1 MTVSNRQ
8 LSILAAVATAMVVVT
23 IVIYGV
29 ECKPPAEFEKGSLLI
44 QGLELDKIGQIT
56 IKKEDKTVTLTRQGK
71 GFVVPERGG
80 YPASVK
86 KVNELFIDCLGI
98 RIADKVTASA
108 KNHGELGV
116 TEDSEDATLIAFY
129 GDEIRASQILITYSD
144 AAEAPAELERSRTEA
159 RTLADQVLTK
169 AKAKDADFA
178 ALAEEHSDGPGK
190 AEGGDLGPVK
200 RGTLAANLEAA
211 AWRLRPGEIS
221 TVIETPAGFHIIRRN
236 PDVPLVAVVAGKS
249 VSRGSGTYVR
259 RLDQDTVYAS
269 EKSLYLATEVTSY
282 IETEILDVK
291 KDDVIEAHVEMP
303 DESYTVHRNK
313 DDKIVLAEVPEGKK
327 QKDYD
332 VEAVLDAL
340 SYLTFNE
347 VVTEQPEGLK
357 LDATYTAKTKNHLT
371 YTIRLGKVDD
381 KHYAKVA
388 ARGPSRAELERAG
401 RIGKDEPKEKLE
413 EKDKI
418 LTAADKADEF
428 NSRHGSWL
436 YELSSWKAEKMR
448 KPLKDLLEDIEKE
461 PEEIAASHILVA
473 YKGAEKAGDDI
484 TRTKDEAKKR
494 AEELLKKVK
503 ADGAD
508 FAEIARK
515 ESDGPSKTKGGDLGT
530 FKKGKMHKNFEE
542 AAWKLEVDEISDVVE
557 TPFGFHII
565 KRTK

>member
-8 LSILAAVATAMVVVT
+8 LSILAAVAVAMVAVT

-29 ECKPPAEFEKGSLLI
+29 ECKPPADFEKGSLLI

-56 IKKEDKTVTLTRQGK
+56 LKKEDKTVTLKRKGK

-98 RIADKVTASA
+98 RIADRVTASA
-108 KNHGELGV
+108 SNHGELGV
-116 TEDSEDATLIAFY
+116 KTDSKDATVVEFA
-129 GDEIRASQILITYSD
+129 
-144 AAEAPAELERSRTEA
+144 
-159 RTLADQVLTK
+159 
-169 AKAKDADFA
+169 DAD
-178 ALAEEHSDGPGK
+178 GK
-190 AEGGDLGPVK
+190 PVV
-200 RGTLAANLEAA
+200 GL
-211 AWRLRPGEIS
+211 
-221 TVIETPAGFHIIRRN
+221 
-236 PDVPLVAVVAGKS
+236 VAGKS
-249 VSRGSGTYVR
+249 LSRGSGTYVR
-259 RLDQDTVYAS
+259 RIDQDTVYAS
-269 EKSLYLATEVTSY
+269 EKSLYLAAEVTSY

-291 KDDVIEAHVEMP
+291 KDDVIEAHVELP
-303 DESYTVHRNK
+303 DEAYTVHRNK
-313 DDKIVLAEVPEGKK
+313 DGKTVLAEVPEGRK
-327 QKDYD
+327 QKDND

-347 VVTEQPEGLK
+347 VVAEQPEGLK
-357 LDATYTAKTKNHLT
+357 FDATYTAKTKKHLT
-371 YTIRLGKVDD
+371 YTLRLGKVDD

-388 ARGPSRAELERAG
+388 ARGPSSAELERAG
-401 RIGKDEPKEKLE
+401 LIGKNEPKEKLE
-413 EKDKI
+413 EKDRI

-428 NSRHGSWL
+428 NARHGSWL

-448 KPLKDLLEDIEKE
+448 KPLKDLLEDVEKE

-473 YKGAEKAGDDI
+473 YKGSDKAGDDV

-494 AEELLKKVK
+494 AEELLEKVK

-515 ESDGPSKTKGGDLGT
+515 ESDGPSKDKGGDLGT
-530 FKKGKMHKNFEE
+530 FKKGTMHENFEE
-542 AAWKLEVDEISDVVE
+542 AAWKLEVDAISGVVE
-557 TPFGFHII
+557 SPFGFHII